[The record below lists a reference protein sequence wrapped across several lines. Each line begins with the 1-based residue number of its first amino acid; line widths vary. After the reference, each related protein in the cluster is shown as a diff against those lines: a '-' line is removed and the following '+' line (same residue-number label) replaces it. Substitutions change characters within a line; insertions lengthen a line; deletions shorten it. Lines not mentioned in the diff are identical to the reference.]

1 MTAKSYPSD
10 SLFLEDAAVQNRRTS
25 AMLIEG
31 KLPSQAKSFS
41 PGRTA
46 IVVALAVTI
55 LLVLTSVTFGPGSL
69 LSTYTVEEASLIRP

>member
-1 MTAKSYPSD
+1 
-10 SLFLEDAAVQNRRTS
+10 
-25 AMLIEG
+25 MLIEG

-55 LLVLTSVTFGPGSL
+55 LLVLTSVTFGTGSL
-69 LSTYTVEEASLIRP
+69 LSNYTVEEASLIRP

>member
-1 MTAKSYPSD
+1 
-10 SLFLEDAAVQNRRTS
+10 
-25 AMLIEG
+25 MLIEG

-69 LSTYTVEEASLIRP
+69 LSNYTVEEASLIRP

>member
-1 MTAKSYPSD
+1 
-10 SLFLEDAAVQNRRTS
+10 
-25 AMLIEG
+25 MLIEG

-41 PGRTA
+41 PGPTA

-69 LSTYTVEEASLIRP
+69 LSNYTVEEASLIRP